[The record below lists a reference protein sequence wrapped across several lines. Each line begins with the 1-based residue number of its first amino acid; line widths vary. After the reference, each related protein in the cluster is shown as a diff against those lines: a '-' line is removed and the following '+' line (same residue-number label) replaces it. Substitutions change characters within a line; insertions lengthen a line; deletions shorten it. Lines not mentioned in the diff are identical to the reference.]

1 LRTASRT
8 MKLFGVGVFG
18 SGLAVRLAFVAGAF
32 AAVALAAGCRDSKA
46 GASSSPAP
54 SASVAVEVKDV
65 VLAGVDTSPMTPR
78 ERHTWSSL
86 VSSVLAP
93 CPDVPVPVAQCIQE
107 NRTCG
112 ACLQAAKWVA
122 RAVRAGASESQIE
135 HAYRDRFDPSTVHAF
150 TVDGSPTR
158 GPDDA
163 PVTLVEFADFEC
175 PHCAA
180 AVPLID
186 AVMQVHPGK
195 VRLVYKTFTLPFH
208 TRGEPAA
215 RAALA
220 AGLQGRF
227 WEMEHLLFERQQH
240 LEDADLERYAQ
251 MLRLDIAR
259 WKVDVNSA
267 VVTDAIAKAH
277 KLGEEINI
285 KGTPAIYING
295 RELDVEN
302 DEGLE
307 ERVAGELGVPP
318 ITALPDDRSS
328 EATAPGSSAHHP

>member
-1 LRTASRT
+1 
-8 MKLFGVGVFG
+8 MKPFGVGVFG
-18 SGLAVRLAFVAGAF
+18 SGLALRLAFVASAFVVGAF
-32 AAVALAAGCRDSKA
+32 AAGCRDSKA
-46 GASSSPAP
+46 GASSSSSAP
-54 SASVAVEVKDV
+54 SASAAVEVKDV

-78 ERHTWSSL
+78 ERHIWSSL

-93 CPDVPVPVAQCIQE
+93 CPDVPVPVAQCVQE
-107 NRTCG
+107 KRTCA

-135 HAYRDRFDPSTVHAF
+135 RAYRDRYDPSTVHAF

-195 VRLVYKTFTLPFH
+195 VRLIYKTFTLPFH

-220 AGLQGRF
+220 AGLQGKF

-251 MLRLDIAR
+251 MLRLDMPR
-259 WKVDVNSA
+259 WRVDVSSA
-267 VVTDAIAKAH
+267 TVSDAIAKAH
-277 KLGEEINI
+277 KLGEDINI
-285 KGTPAIYING
+285 KGTPSIFING

-307 ERVAGELGVPP
+307 ERVAGELGVAP
-318 ITALPDDRSS
+318 ITAMPDDRSS
-328 EATAPGSSAHHP
+328 EATPLGSNAPSAHHP

>member
-1 LRTASRT
+1 
-8 MKLFGVGVFG
+8 MKLFGVGRIG
-18 SGLAVRLAFVAGAF
+18 SC
-32 AAVALAAGCRDSKA
+32 VALSLALSLSAGCRDSQA
-46 GASSSPAP
+46 GAAPAP
-54 SASVAVEVKDV
+54 SASAAPEVKDI

-78 ERHTWSSL
+78 ERHAWSSL

-93 CPDVPVPVAQCIQE
+93 CPEVPVPVAQCVLE
-107 NRTCG
+107 KR
-112 ACLQAAKWVA
+112 ACPACTQAAKWVA

-135 HAYRDRFDPSTVHAF
+135 HAYRERFDPSTVRVFPA
-150 TVDGSPTR
+150 DGSPTR

-186 AVMQVHPGK
+186 AIMQAHAGK

-220 AGLQGRF
+220 AGMQGKF
-227 WEMEHLLFERQQH
+227 WEMEHVLFERQQH

-251 MLRLDIAR
+251 MLKLDIPR
-259 WKVDVNSA
+259 WKVDVNSQA
-267 VVTDAIAKAH
+267 VTDAIARAH
-277 KLGEEINI
+277 KLGEDINL
-285 KGTPAIYING
+285 KGTPSIFING

-302 DEGLE
+302 DESLE
-307 ERVAGELGVPP
+307 ERVAAELGVPP
-318 ITALPDDRSS
+318 ITAGPPDDRSS
-328 EATAPGSSAHHP
+328 EATAPGSSARHP